1 MADLTP
7 KPNSTETP
15 GEKPLP
21 GPLSCFS
28 GSFMAGGIGF
38 ACYKMM
44 LSIAQTFAAKPIH
57 SDNLTVIN
65 ITAAV
70 RTLVVGVVALGAGV
84 FALAAFGLLALG
96 LQVLFQGRQSTPPS

>member
-7 KPNSTETP
+7 KPRSTETAE
-15 GEKPLP
+15 EKLLP
-21 GPLSCFS
+21 GPLRCFS
-28 GSFMAGGIGF
+28 GSLMAGGIAF

-44 LSIAQTFAAKPIH
+44 LSIALTFAAKPVH
-57 SDNLTVIN
+57 SDNITVIN

-84 FALAAFGLLALG
+84 FALAAVGLFALG
-96 LQVLFQGRQSTPPS
+96 LQVLVKGREATPPS

>member
-7 KPNSTETP
+7 KPTP
-15 GEKPLP
+15 SAPEEEKLLP
-21 GPLSCFS
+21 GPLRCFS
-28 GSFMAGGIGF
+28 GSLMAGGIGF
-38 ACYKMM
+38 ACYKLM

-57 SDNLTVIN
+57 SDNITVIN

-84 FALAAFGLLALG
+84 FALAAFGLFALG
-96 LQVLFQGRQSTPPS
+96 LQVAFQGRQPTPPS